1 MAAGLSTQIWNNNLR
16 SLFLLGTYP
25 VLLAGLV
32 WVVAALIGAVMATG
46 MAADAAT
53 TGMNY
58 ANAVV
63 TEYWPAI
70 AAVVAL
76 WFAVAYV
83 FQGRMIRALSHAR
96 PVMRLEEPDLY
107 NLLEN
112 LCIAEG
118 MPMPRLEIIETDALN
133 AFASG
138 VDQRSYCVTV
148 TRGLMNTLT
157 REELEAVIAHELTHI
172 QNRDVR
178 LLIVSVIF
186 AGMVGFVAQM
196 VWSYVRFGL
205 YRRGSRDR
213 DARVMLLVLAV
224 AAILWLGYM
233 ATMMTR
239 FALSRRREFMAD
251 AGAVRMTRRP
261 EAMMA
266 ALMRISG
273 RDRIPAVPD
282 DIALMCI
289 ENTHKFMGLFTTHP
303 PIEARIR
310 AISDATGTPVPAA
323 LAAPNEYAPA
333 PHQPPQNPRNP
344 WRRRF

>member
-25 VLLAGLV
+25 VLMAGLV
-32 WVVAALIGAVMATG
+32 WVVAALIGAVMASGVST
-46 MAADAAT
+46 DALSH
-53 TGMNY
+53 GMNY

-63 TEYWPAI
+63 AQYWPAI
-70 AAVVAL
+70 TAVVVL
-76 WFAVAYV
+76 WFAIAYF

-96 PVMRLEEPDLY
+96 PVARAEEPELY

-118 MPMPRLEIIETDALN
+118 MRMPRLEIIESEALN

-138 VDQRSYCVTV
+138 VDERSYSVTV
-148 TRGLMNTLT
+148 TRGLMNTLR

-178 LLIVSVIF
+178 LLIVSIIF

-213 DARVMLLVLAV
+213 DARVMMLVLAV

-289 ENTHKFMGLFTTHP
+289 ENTHKFMGLFATHP
-303 PIEARIR
+303 PIDARIR
-310 AISDATGTPVPAA
+310 AISDATGIPVPAD
-323 LAAPNEYAPA
+323 LAPPDDFTPTPDQPA
-333 PHQPPQNPRNP
+333 QNARNP